1 MKKIDRIIRDLDA
14 TIEAAKKT
22 AAVEIY
28 ANIDHRVFTAGKDR
42 DGNKIGSYSTTKLPA
57 SFFGLEETEYPNG
70 ISYKEYRGLKGLKT
84 DFIDLKFTGE
94 LQRSITLNDESVYFK
109 NQYGVEIGGYNEVR
123 FGKKIFS
130 PGAVEKKIFI
140 DVLNSELDKLWKSS
154 SV

>member
-14 TIEAAKKT
+14 TIEAAKKI

-42 DGNKIGSYSTTKLPA
+42 DGNKIGSYSP
-57 SFFGLEETEYPNG
+57 
-70 ISYKEYRGLKGLKT
+70 SYKAYKKSKGFKT
-84 DFIDLKFTGE
+84 DFVDLKLTGE

-140 DVLNSELDKLWKSS
+140 DVLNDELDKLWKSS